1 MCLENY
7 NTEFHEMTKVEW
19 TSLKKG
25 LTLQADFIAHTNET
39 LAQYLKSRAK
49 FQKHTQKKFF
59 IQNPTKEDPV
69 EKVRKKKCSSKKQ
82 RNLGQ
87 QNKQNMKLNKQL
99 GCIVICIKY
108 RKKTK

>member
-25 LTLQADFIAHTNET
+25 LTLQADFIAHTNVT

-49 FQKHTQKKFF
+49 FKNTQKKVFHT
-59 IQNPTKEDPV
+59 QPNKRRSS
-69 EKVRKKKCSSKKQ
+69 RKS
-82 RNLGQ
+82 
-87 QNKQNMKLNKQL
+87 
-99 GCIVICIKY
+99 
-108 RKKTK
+108 